1 MRGGKSAAEMSHDT
15 MTNSALLKDIGIS
28 LIGISTSSSCVK
40 DILLLPQWFSLTD
53 VKSGRV
59 HLILEWVPTASD
71 SENLDQV
78 SHPRYIFHICSR

>member
-1 MRGGKSAAEMSHDT
+1 MREEKSAAEMSHDT
-15 MTNSALLKDIGIS
+15 MTNSVLLKDIS
-28 LIGISTSSSCVK
+28 LIEISTSSSCVK

-59 HLILEWVPTASD
+59 HLILEWVPTATD